1 MNWFDDDVA
10 LAALLADLLPADVY
24 EQAAPKLRAMGAL
37 AVDTLDAL
45 AFEANA
51 NPPELK
57 SWSRQGRRVD
67 HIEQH
72 HSYQEIVR
80 HAVESGMIADFY
92 GQRRERWRGASQR
105 VKFVLGYLF
114 SQAEQGFYC
123 PACLTDGT
131 ARVVER
137 HGSEEMKRRH
147 LPALTSRRFSEAHLG
162 AMYLTERQGGSDVGA
177 NETRASQ
184 DDDGTW
190 RLHGE
195 KWFCSNCVADV
206 AMVLAR
212 PDGAP
217 DGTRGLGLF
226 LVPKVLSDGAPNA
239 FSIRRLKDKLGTK
252 SMPSGEIEFEG
263 AVAYPVGE
271 LDAGF
276 KYMTDMLNMSR
287 LYNAV
292 ASLGVIRRALR
303 EAATYAADR
312 EAFGMTLTD
321 FPLVRSTLVGLAV
334 DLEGSLRMVFE
345 AVRLLDRADEGEATP
360 AELDRLRMLTPLAKL
375 HTARVA
381 VHAASEALEVLGGNG
396 YVEEYVT
403 PRLVRDAHVL
413 PVWEGTT
420 NILSLDVFRAMRR
433 GAAHKA
439 LFADLQER
447 LTPGEGASPDLEGLR
462 SSLLQACAELQE
474 SLGHIG
480 DAPAELRQ
488 LHARPWCERLA
499 RVVEAVLLAEAAER
513 ARGGADD
520 GKRAATVAVEYLRRH
535 IAPPWRA
542 GLPDEYALS
551 VFEFESLVP
560 EIHGP

>member
-1 MNWFDDDVA
+1 MNWFEDDAA
-10 LAALLADLLPADVY
+10 LAALLDDILPADVH
-24 EQAAPKLRAMGAL
+24 EQAAPKMRAMGAL
-37 AVDTLDAL
+37 AADTLDAL

-57 SWSRQGRRVD
+57 NWSRQGRRVD

-72 HSYQEIVR
+72 HSYREIVR

-131 ARVVER
+131 ARLVEL

-162 AMYLTERQGGSDVGA
+162 AMYLTARQGGADVGA
-177 NETRASQ
+177 NSTRASQ
-184 DDDGTW
+184 DEDGTW

-226 LVPKVLSDGAPNA
+226 LVPKVLSDGTPNA

-271 LDAGF
+271 LDSGF

-381 VHAASEALEVLGGNG
+381 VRSASEALEVLGGNG
-396 YVEEYVT
+396 YIEEYVT

-433 GAAHKA
+433 GSHTA
-439 LFADLQER
+439 LFADLRER
-447 LTPGEGASPDLEGLR
+447 LTPGDGASADLEGVRVALR
-462 SSLLQACAELQE
+462 QACADMEE
-474 SLGHIG
+474 SLRHIG
-480 DAPAELRQ
+480 DAPAELKQ

-499 RVVEAVLLAEAAER
+499 RVVEAVLLAEAAEG
-513 ARGGADD
+513 ARSRPDG

-560 EIHGP
+560 EIHAP

>member
-1 MNWFDDDVA
+1 MNWFDDDAA

-24 EQAAPKLRAMGAL
+24 EQAEPKMRAMGAL
-37 AVDTLDAL
+37 AADTLDAL

-51 NPPELK
+51 NPPQLRN
-57 SWSRQGRRVD
+57 WSRQGRRVD

-72 HSYQEIVR
+72 QSYREIVR

-92 GQRRERWRGASQR
+92 GQRRERWKGASQR

-131 ARVVER
+131 ARLVEL

-177 NETRASQ
+177 NETRAIQ
-184 DDDGTW
+184 DEDGTW
-190 RLHGE
+190 RLYGE

-226 LVPKVLSDGAPNA
+226 LVPKVLGDGAPNA

-271 LDAGF
+271 LASGF

-312 EAFGMTLTD
+312 KAFGMAVTD
-321 FPLVRSTLVGLAV
+321 FPLVR
-334 DLEGSLRMVFE
+334 
-345 AVRLLDRADEGEATP
+345 
-360 AELDRLRMLTPLAKL
+360 
-375 HTARVA
+375 
-381 VHAASEALEVLGGNG
+381 
-396 YVEEYVT
+396 
-403 PRLVRDAHVL
+403 
-413 PVWEGTT
+413 
-420 NILSLDVFRAMRR
+420 
-433 GAAHKA
+433 
-439 LFADLQER
+439 
-447 LTPGEGASPDLEGLR
+447 
-462 SSLLQACAELQE
+462 
-474 SLGHIG
+474 
-480 DAPAELRQ
+480 
-488 LHARPWCERLA
+488 
-499 RVVEAVLLAEAAER
+499 
-513 ARGGADD
+513 
-520 GKRAATVAVEYLRRH
+520 
-535 IAPPWRA
+535 
-542 GLPDEYALS
+542 
-551 VFEFESLVP
+551 
-560 EIHGP
+560 